1 MNPYELVHWG
11 LAVGLAILAASVPA
25 AIGLGI
31 IKATLSYKS
40 RPQGGA

>member
-11 LAVGLAILAASVPA
+11 LAIGLAILAASIPA

-31 IKATLSYKS
+31 IKATLTYKTKS
-40 RPQGGA
+40 GA